1 MMATM
6 NIRLFA
12 LAAVVASL
20 SASAEVWSLDS
31 CISYAIS
38 HNLNVKARQLDKESG
53 ELSVVEAKSGFLPT
67 VSASAGE
74 TFSFGR
80 GLTSEN
86 VYANRNTTNFQWGA
100 NASVPLFQGLSNVR
114 KLKAAK
120 TSLRS
125 LVLKLESAKDDVTL
139 NVISQYL
146 QVLYCDEVLKTA
158 IGQVELSRN
167 QLERQKALAADGK
180 IAEVEVMQATSQLAQ
195 DQLTVSD
202 AENDYRMS
210 LVELAQ
216 IMQLDDITDMA
227 VSPLPDASPIIP
239 TAESV
244 YASASVNNNAVK
256 ASEIDIQAAND
267 RIKVAESG
275 YLPTLSFNAG
285 TGSSYYT
292 ISGFPNPSFGSQM
305 RDNFNT
311 YLGFSLSVPIFDGL
325 STRNSVRRAKI
336 DRLTAELQRDE
347 TRSNLYKTIQQAY
360 YQALGA
366 QNKYNTS
373 LTAED
378 AMRQS
383 FGAMAEK
390 YEMGRANSTEYE
402 QSKTDYFKATLQRI
416 QAQYEYILRHK
427 ILLFYAKMD

>member
-1 MMATM
+1 MKKLLVIAAASTVS
-6 NIRLFA
+6 
-12 LAAVVASL
+12 LA
-20 SASAEVWSLDS
+20 ASAEVWSLDS
-31 CISYAIS
+31 CISYAIE
-38 HNLNVKARQLDKESG
+38 HNLTVKAREIDKNSG

-100 NASVPLFQGLSNVR
+100 NASIPLFQGLSNIR
-114 KLKAAK
+114 KLRAAK
-120 TSLRS
+120 TSLRG
-125 LVLKLESAKDDVTL
+125 LVHKLEAAKDDVTL
-139 NVISQYL
+139 NIISQYL
-146 QVLYCDEVLKTA
+146 QVLYCDEVMKTA
-158 IGQVELSRN
+158 AEQVQLSQN
-167 QLERQKALAADGK
+167 QLERQRALAEDGK

-195 DQLTVSD
+195 DRLTLSD
-202 AENDYRMS
+202 AENDYRMA
-210 LVELAQ
+210 LVDLAQ
-216 IMQLDDITDMA
+216 LMQLDDIDGME
-227 VSPLPDASPIIP
+227 VSPLPDSSPVIP

-256 ASEIDIQAAND
+256 AANVDVLAADD
-267 RIKVAESG
+267 RIKVAQSG

-292 ISGFPNPSFGSQM
+292 ISGYNNPSFSSQM

-311 YLGFSLSVPIFDGL
+311 YLGFSLSVPIFDGF

-336 DRLTAELQRDE
+336 DKLTAELQREE

-360 YQALGA
+360 YQAIGA
-366 QNKYNTS
+366 QNKYNAS

-378 AMRQS
+378 AMRES
-383 FGAMAEK
+383 FGAMKEK
-390 YEMGRANSTEYE
+390 YEMGRANSTEFE
-402 QSKTDYFKATLQRI
+402 QSKTDYFKATIQRI
-416 QAQYEYILRHK
+416 QARYEYILRHK
-427 ILLFYAKMD
+427 ILMFYARMD